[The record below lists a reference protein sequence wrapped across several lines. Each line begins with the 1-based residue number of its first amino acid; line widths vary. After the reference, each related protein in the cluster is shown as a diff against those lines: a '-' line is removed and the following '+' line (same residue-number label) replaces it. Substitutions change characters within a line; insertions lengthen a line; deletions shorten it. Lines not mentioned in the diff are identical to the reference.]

1 MSNRN
6 KKWVIFYLQIIHL
19 KIYGILWQYN
29 LLILLVIFIDSM
41 EYYIWNLSLYPT
53 ELHNHSEFYTIAQ
66 FIGKVLQYRSDNSIT
81 KLLIVI

>member
-1 MSNRN
+1 LM
-6 KKWVIFYLQIIHL
+6 
-19 KIYGILWQYN
+19 
-29 LLILLVIFIDSM
+29 LLVIFIDSM
-41 EYYIWNLSLYPT
+41 KYYIWNLSLYPT

>member
-29 LLILLVIFIDSM
+29 LLILLVIFIGSM

-66 FIGKVLQYRSDNSIT
+66 FMRKVLQYRSNKSII
-81 KLLIVI
+81 KPLVGI